1 MYNIHIFIKG
11 YKRGVCEKIIN
22 YNNWLVMIITIVL
35 RTQFLSKFLGDKEV
49 FS

>member
-11 YKRGVCEKIIN
+11 YKHGVCKKIIN

>member
-11 YKRGVCEKIIN
+11 YKHGVCQKKIN
-22 YNNWLVMIITIVL
+22 YNNWLVMIITIIL
-35 RTQFLSKFLGDKEV
+35 ITQFLCKFLGDKEV